1 MTVVADRRRPPVTSG
16 APTPLLFCDFGS
28 SASYPGSGT
37 TLSNLGS
44 VAGVSGTLTGG
55 PVFSTA
61 NGGILPL
68 DGVNDYVQFNDSGTQ
83 LVPTAGLTIIIWAR
97 IATNDKWS
105 LDKIGGNRA
114 AAGYALTADGAALQF
129 YVNNRFIANPSG
141 NFNNTW
147 GMFSGVWVPSTSMT
161 LRRNVTTILAT
172 ATTTIPA
179 TLGSQA
185 TPLRWGGRATNQ
197 DYISGAISV
206 IKIIGAAL
214 DTAALAVEYE
224 TFRSRFGLPA
234 L

>member
-1 MTVVADRRRPPVTSG
+1 MTVVVDRRRPPVTSG
-16 APTPLLFCDFGS
+16 APTPLLFCDFGN
-28 SASYPGSGT
+28 SASYPGTGT
-37 TLSNLGS
+37 TISNLGS

-55 PVFSTA
+55 PTFSTA

-83 LVPTAGLTIIIWAR
+83 LVPTTGLTIIAWAR
-97 IATNDKWS
+97 IATNDKWL

-161 LRRNVTTILAT
+161 LRRNGTTLVTTAT
-172 ATTTIPA
+172 AIPA
-179 TLGSQA
+179 KLGSQA
-185 TPLRWGGRATNQ
+185 APLRWGGRATNQ
-197 DYISGAISV
+197 DYISGAISI
-206 IKIIGAAL
+206 IKVIGAAL
-214 DTAALAVEYE
+214 DTAALVVEYE